1 MSNFLKGDIVVC
13 GTDVG
18 DNIKIGKGYEIIE
31 SDNYNVWIR
40 DDEGIPRLR
49 NGNHYRNE
57 SR

>member
-1 MSNFLKGDIVVC
+1 MFKKSDIVVC
-13 GTDVG
+13 ISDID

-57 SR
+57 RK

>member
-1 MSNFLKGDIVVC
+1 MFNKGDIVVC
-13 GTDVG
+13 ESDVD

-40 DDEGIPRLR
+40 DEEGIPRLR
-49 NGNHYRNE
+49 NGNHYINE